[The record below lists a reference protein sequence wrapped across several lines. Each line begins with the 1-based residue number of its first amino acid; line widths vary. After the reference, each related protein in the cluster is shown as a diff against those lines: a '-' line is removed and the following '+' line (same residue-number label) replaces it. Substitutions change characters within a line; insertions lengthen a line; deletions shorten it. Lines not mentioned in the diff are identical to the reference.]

1 MATRTTVIDY
11 CDGCHKKDGSETPST
26 TKLIIG
32 PDEYDLCQMHGDRF
46 RAMLADA
53 LAPAPTSTALS
64 A

>member
-11 CDGCHKKDGSETPST
+11 CDGCYKKDGTEAPAT
-26 TKLIIG
+26 TKLILG
-32 PDEYDLCQMHGDRF
+32 PDEYDLCQTHGDRF

-53 LAPAPTSTALS
+53 LAPVTTTTALS